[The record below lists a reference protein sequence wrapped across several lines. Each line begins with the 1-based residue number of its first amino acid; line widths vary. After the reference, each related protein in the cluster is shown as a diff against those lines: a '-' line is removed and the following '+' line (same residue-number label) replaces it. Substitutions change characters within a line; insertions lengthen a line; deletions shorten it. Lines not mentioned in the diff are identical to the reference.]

1 MSQNTNEQKL
11 TLLKKI
17 FDVFVGIVIAIL
29 ILYQFYQST
38 TIEKTSPELKIPKAL
53 DEQIDLKIALSKA
66 ELRLESE
73 KNAHQKVIKRNG
85 ALREEVEEAT
95 KELHELHELQDQV
108 RRKENELA
116 TLNTELKI
124 RLDDLQHMIEATK
137 LHAVIDY
144 PVIRRTEQALLE
156 RKKHDN

>member
-1 MSQNTNEQKL
+1 M
-11 TLLKKI
+11 KKI
-17 FDVFVGIVIAIL
+17 FDVVVGIVIAIL
-29 ILYQFYQST
+29 ILYQFYRST

-53 DEQIDLKIALSKA
+53 NEQIDLKIALSTA
-66 ELRLESE
+66 ELRLENE
-73 KNAHQKVIKRNG
+73 KNAHQKVIKQNG
-85 ALREEVEEAT
+85 ILREEVEEAT
-95 KELHELHELQDQV
+95 KELHELQEQV

-116 TLNTELKI
+116 RLNTELKI

-144 PVIRRTEQALLE
+144 PVIKRTEQALLE

>member
-1 MSQNTNEQKL
+1 MSQNTNEQKP
-11 TLLKKI
+11 TLMKKI
-17 FDVFVGIVIAIL
+17 FDVVVGIVIAIL
-29 ILYQFYQST
+29 ILYQFYRST

-53 DEQIDLKIALSKA
+53 NEQIDLKIALSTA
-66 ELRLESE
+66 ELRLENE
-73 KNAHQKVIKRNG
+73 KNAHQKVIKQNG
-85 ALREEVEEAT
+85 ILREEVEEAT
-95 KELHELHELQDQV
+95 KELHELQEQV

-116 TLNTELKI
+116 RLNTELKI

-144 PVIRRTEQALLE
+144 PVIKRTEQALLE

>member
-1 MSQNTNEQKL
+1 MSQNTNEQKP
-11 TLLKKI
+11 TLMKKI

-53 DEQIDLKIALSKA
+53 NEQIDLKIALSKA
-66 ELRLESE
+66 ELRLENE
-73 KNAHQKVIKRNG
+73 KNAHQKVIKQNG
-85 ALREEVEEAT
+85 TLREEVEEAT
-95 KELHELHELQDQV
+95 KELHELQDQV

-116 TLNTELKI
+116 RLNTELKI

>member
-1 MSQNTNEQKL
+1 MSQNTNEQKP
-11 TLLKKI
+11 TLMKKI

-29 ILYQFYQST
+29 ILYQFYRST

-53 DEQIDLKIALSKA
+53 NEQIDLKIALSKA
-66 ELRLESE
+66 ELRLENE
-73 KNAHQKVIKRNG
+73 KNAHQKVIKQNG
-85 ALREEVEEAT
+85 VLREKVEEAT
-95 KELHELHELQDQV
+95 KELHELQEQV

-116 TLNTELKI
+116 RLNTELKI

-144 PVIRRTEQALLE
+144 PVIKRTEQALLE

>member
-11 TLLKKI
+11 TLLKKN

-66 ELRLESE
+66 ELRLENE

-85 ALREEVEEAT
+85 TLREEVEEAT
-95 KELHELHELQDQV
+95 KELHELQDQV